1 MILLRRI
8 QVAVLLC
15 SFPHPIFVHRLSPQA
30 NIWCGSFFLTN
41 HLPFPDVLYI
51 LHTTH
56 LAERLLVGSQ
66 IGQYLRAQRE
76 KKKEGDSAFTL
87 RKVAEKIGVEPS
99 YLSKIE
105 RGIERS
111 PSEHVLNKLAA
122 LLDEDPDLLLAMAGK
137 ISSDLSAIIRKRPLL
152 FAELIRQAKNL
163 PDNAILRV
171 VREVRDGSW

>member
-1 MILLRRI
+1 M
-8 QVAVLLC
+8 
-15 SFPHPIFVHRLSPQA
+15 
-30 NIWCGSFFLTN
+30 
-41 HLPFPDVLYI
+41 
-51 LHTTH
+51 
-56 LAERLLVGSQ
+56 ESQ
-66 IGQYLRAQRE
+66 IGQYLRTQRE
-76 KKKEGDSAFTL
+76 KKKEDDSAFTL
-87 RKVAEKIGVEPS
+87 RKVAEKVGVEPS

-111 PSEHVLNKLAA
+111 PSEQVLNKLAE

-171 VREVRDGSW
+171 VREVRDGIW